1 MYNLI
6 QKRPLCL
13 NKIDVI
19 EKLSYCCYIINNVFG
34 PTEFAL
40 IWVEV
45 RMFRAFLL
53 VERVTSTNSE
63 FLIHFL
69 IQGWCKSGRVENAIS
84 FHLGH

>member
-19 EKLSYCCYIINNVFG
+19 EKLSYCDIINNIFG

-53 VERVTSTNSE
+53 VKRVTSTNSE
-63 FLIHFL
+63 AFSNPRLVQIRLDRKCYKF
-69 IQGWCKSGRVENAIS
+69 S
-84 FHLGH
+84 FRSLNN